1 MGWHNSGSQKCRNQ
15 DSLYKI
21 WDSFFVVQKKVLE
34 LGARGSTGGYPGG
47 RWGVRV
53 SRQWFFCMP
62 IRLSA
67 AVVVKSPARDGQ
79 ARATAH
85 SVNSMSM
92 GHS

>member
-1 MGWHNSGSQKCRNQ
+1 MGGHPFP
-15 DSLYKI
+15 KI
-21 WDSFFVVQKKVLE
+21 WR
-34 LGARGSTGGYPGG
+34 ARSSNPRGDRRAATRAPGGGYGYAG
-47 RWGVRV
+47 SGFV
-53 SRQWFFCMP
+53 FT
-62 IRLSA
+62 LLA